1 MKATYVAW
9 SKIVLFLL
17 ALYFGEVSNVAC
29 LIQERYIPR
38 GPNSLHGIGEV
49 YFVPIGTF
57 PQDVLN
63 RLVNYYQDKYGLS
76 ISVLSP
82 PLPAL
87 VARAFNEEREQYVA
101 EDMVA
106 ILGQARVASDLSSTL
121 IALTDQDLYIRD
133 STWRYAFGY
142 RSNQLAVISSAR
154 IGTRF
159 MAVWPIDSEWKE
171 KRLRKMV
178 TKYIAVLHYR
188 LPLSSNCRSPL
199 FDKIG
204 GPQELDFMEEDL

>member
-1 MKATYVAW
+1 MF
-9 SKIVLFLL
+9 IL

-29 LIQERYIPR
+29 LIQERYVPL
-38 GPNSLHGIGEV
+38 GPSSLHGIGEV

-76 ISVLSP
+76 ISVLSA
-82 PLPAL
+82 PLPET
-87 VARAFNEEREQYVA
+87 VEHAFNEERGQYVA
-101 EDMVA
+101 EGIVT
-106 ILGQARVASDLSSTL
+106 ILGQATVASDLSSTL
-121 IALTDQDLYIRD
+121 IVLTDQDLYIRD

-154 IGTRF
+154 MDTRF
-159 MAVWPIDSEWKE
+159 MAVWPIDSQWKP

-178 TKYIAVLHYR
+178 TKYIAALHYR

-199 FDKIG
+199 FNQIG